1 MPKST
6 DKLTKKQVM
15 AIPIFLNQ
23 GYRGRIWTIGMIAKR
38 YGVSWQAIF
47 YWVKKLREKGIEVK
61 TRKRGQVG
69 LLD

>member
-1 MPKST
+1 MKST

-23 GYRGRIWTIGMIAKR
+23 GYRGKIWTIDMIAKR
-38 YGVSWQAIF
+38 YGVSWQAIW
-47 YWVKKLREKGIEVK
+47 YWIKQLRKKGIEIK

-69 LLD
+69 LL